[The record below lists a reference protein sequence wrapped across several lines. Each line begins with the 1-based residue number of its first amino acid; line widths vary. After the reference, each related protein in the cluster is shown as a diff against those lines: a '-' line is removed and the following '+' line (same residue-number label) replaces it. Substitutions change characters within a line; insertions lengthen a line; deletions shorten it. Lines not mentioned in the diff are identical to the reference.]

1 MNLSLLDPFTLAQEY
16 PENLER
22 YLKSGRSTC
31 VRFNATGDLL
41 ASGRLDGT
49 VVVFDMETNGLAR
62 VLKTHVRQI
71 QSLSWSRDS
80 RYLLSTSQDWRAVLW
95 DLETGKRIR
104 VFSFAAP
111 VYGGDM
117 HPTDPFQ
124 FTISLYK
131 AAPYIVDAHTEEPK
145 LKELPALILRPPHE
159 RTEKNLAADAKQLVT
174 NVVYTKDGDHV
185 ITATDKGWLSIV
197 KLSDFSVIYSMRLSN
212 GCLTYIRLSP
222 TGKDIVVNSNDRIIR
237 TVHIPDLSAPI
248 ENDDDLVMTV
258 EHKFQDVVN
267 RLLWNNCTFSSTG
280 EYVAASIYH
289 NHDIYIW
296 ERTKGSLV
304 KILEGPKEELGT
316 VEWHPSKPLVVAAG
330 IESGRIFLWST
341 PAHQRWSALA
351 PDFTELEENI
361 EYIEKEDEFDIHPKE
376 ELTKRKLHME
386 DEDIDVLSFL
396 PGEGKPGWTMP
407 VEGEWDQTESESS
420 DDEERE
426 EQEKRERDKEIREKR
441 RVENAAAHGGSGSTA
456 RKRKK

>member
-1 MNLSLLDPFTLAQEY
+1 MVVTCTLQTRLSLPTFQTL
-16 PENLER
+16 
-22 YLKSGRSTC
+22 
-31 VRFNATGDLL
+31 
-41 ASGRLDGT
+41 
-49 VVVFDMETNGLAR
+49 
-62 VLKTHVRQI
+62 RQTRTPLT
-71 QSLSWSRDS
+71 SFLS
-80 RYLLSTSQDWRAVLW
+80 
-95 DLETGKRIR
+95 
-104 VFSFAAP
+104 
-111 VYGGDM
+111 
-117 HPTDPFQ
+117 FQ

-131 AAPYIVDAHTEEPK
+131 DEPYIVSAHNEEAERKK
-145 LKELPALILRPPHE
+145 LPTQILRPPHE
-159 RTEKNLAADAKQLVT
+159 QTEKNLTADAKMLVT
-174 NVVYTKDGDHV
+174 NVVYTRDGEHV

-197 KLSDFSVIYSMRLSN
+197 KLENMTVLYSMRLSS
-212 GCLTYIRLSP
+212 GCLTYLRLSP
-222 TGKDIVVNSNDRIIR
+222 SGKDLVVNSNDRIIR
-237 TVHIPDLSAPI
+237 TVHLPDLTVPLK
-248 ENDDDLVMTV
+248 DDEELAMAV

-280 EYVAASIYH
+280 EYIAASIYH

-304 KILEGPKEELGT
+304 KILEGPKEELGV
-316 VEWHPSKPLVVAAG
+316 VEWHPSRPLVVAAG
-330 IESGRIFLWST
+330 LESGRIFVWST

-386 DEDIDVLSFL
+386 DEDIDVLGFR

-420 DDEERE
+420 DDEARE
-426 EQEKRERDKEIREKR
+426 EEEKRERDREIREKKK
-441 RVENAAAHGGSGSTA
+441 VENAAAQGTGASA